1 MKHIPAL
8 LLLISLGANFV
19 ELSHYFIGNVAGYSL
34 LVCVALLSNPIY
46 EFPQKMYIYGLMSM
60 NIVGLVCY
68 FFDVDYYA
76 LYDLVIA
83 SVIVAIS
90 IIRLNTTISERFT
103 NNS

>member
-19 ELSHYFIGNVAGYSL
+19 ELSHYFIGNLAGYSL
-34 LVCVALLSNPIY
+34 LVCIALLSNPIY
-46 EFPQKMYIYGLMSM
+46 GFPQKMYIYGLMSM

-68 FFDVDYYA
+68 FFDVDYPSI
-76 LYDLVIA
+76 YDLVVG

-90 IIRLNTTISERFT
+90 IIRFKYYINGSLGDRN
-103 NNS
+103 